1 MSFDFV
7 FFLLAWAI
15 PKYRTNESRVNR
27 RQAESNSQACL
38 NIAEARRRKT
48 KSSLLSYAECS
59 RYSTKVNL
67 DRGRQSQSH
76 LAFSRPSRPH
86 PHSEFP
92 PCFRYSKLPIAL
104 LPTCH
109 ISTIYNNVYRPLK
122 LFIFHRQLNM
132 CEICHDVQ
140 LFFCSVFLFFYEYHT
155 RKYIIVTILIEF

>member
-1 MSFDFV
+1 MPSAADIQRK
-7 FFLLAWAI
+7 LNRA
-15 PKYRTNESRVNR
+15 NESRVNR